1 MAAEQNMKNN
11 LDKWKGKTNTFLTG
25 VNQTEN

>member
-1 MAAEQNMKNN
+1 MAAEQNIKNN

-25 VNQTEN
+25 VSQTEN